1 MTSLLDIGSQLIA
14 ARRMNAISQREL
26 GVRLG
31 VRQQQVA
38 RWEATGY
45 RTASLAHVAAAAVA
59 LGCTP
64 GAVAVTTPLANTPLA
79 AEAPAAYAVDSS
91 SAVTPVRDLGEIAAR
106 VRAHGDALRDRYTI
120 TRVGVFGSFASGE
133 QTSLS
138 DVDIVVDIEDPGGF
152 RFIEAADFTEEI
164 LGRRVDIAR
173 PHLLKDRLRDRV
185 LEEVIY
191 VWSA

>member
-1 MTSLLDIGSQLIA
+1 MTSLLNIGPHLIA
-14 ARRMNAISQREL
+14 TRRINGISQREL

-45 RTASLAHVAAAAVA
+45 RTASLAHVAAAAAA
-59 LGCTP
+59 LGCNP
-64 GAVAVTTPLANTPLA
+64 GAIATPLANTPLA
-79 AEAPAAYAVDSS
+79 AEAPATYAVDSS
-91 SAVTPVRDLGEIAAR
+91 SAMTPVRDLGEIAAR

-133 QTSLS
+133 QTPLS